1 MTAAAIRDIP
11 GITSPITHAGR
22 VVYNGIRN
30 FLETRRRMH
39 MRGLMRVY
47 EDEAVDKNPE
57 NFSIQPYELCFRW
70 NESLNKI
77 HTPNDTDM
85 AVFSSANGIG
95 LSAHTYGH
103 LVHKSNT
110 DREAQMIKNL
120 HFAGVACNRALYDP
134 SNHANEEGLA
144 VQVGGLQTIYN
155 TGEGQIFA
163 GDLVMWDKPVA
174 NKKTSMSH
182 GHRPR
187 IPGIRHEKLLFGVKR
202 WDFATPANFDFEASQ
217 RIIGKAMSTAKSG
230 QPFDI
235 LLGRY
240 CV

>member
-1 MTAAAIRDIP
+1 M
-11 GITSPITHAGR
+11 
-22 VVYNGIRN
+22 
-30 FLETRRRMH
+30 M
-39 MRGLMRVY
+39 
-47 EDEAVDKNPE
+47 
-57 NFSIQPYELCFRW
+57 
-70 NESLNKI
+70 
-77 HTPNDTDM
+77 
-85 AVFSSANGIG
+85 
-95 LSAHTYGH
+95 
-103 LVHKSNT
+103 
-110 DREAQMIKNL
+110 KNL

-155 TGEGQIFA
+155 TGEAQIFA

-174 NKKTSMSH
+174 NKKTSRSH

-187 IPGIRHEKLLFGVKR
+187 IPGIRHEKALFSVKR
-202 WDFATPANFDFEASQ
+202 WDFAAGADFNFEASQ